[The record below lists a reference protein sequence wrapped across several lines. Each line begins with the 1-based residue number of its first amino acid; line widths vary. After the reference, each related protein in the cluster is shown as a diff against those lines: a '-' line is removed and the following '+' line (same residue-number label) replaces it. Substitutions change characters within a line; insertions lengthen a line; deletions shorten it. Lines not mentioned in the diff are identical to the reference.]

1 MSGSLPS
8 GIHPQRA
15 SAPKRL
21 LKRLLK
27 RNDVGLNVAPGD
39 TDDGWVAPGPVTLAD
54 GSQVQL
60 YKDGEALK
68 RAYDA
73 IADAKSRICFEF
85 YIWDQDETGK
95 AFADLLY
102 RKAREG
108 VNVYVIYDSYGVL
121 GGNDRTMFHRLRSAG
136 ARVAEFH
143 PVRPWE
149 CNFGWR
155 PYSRDHRKLVVV
167 DDVFAGVGGLNIADP
182 YAGAWVAPNELKQE
196 QLWRDTAIGVSGPA
210 SRMFLSAFIRTWS
223 YIHKGGRIVR
233 AMYTGGLEVP
243 RSPKGFR
250 VGKAQ
255 DRDAPPQRLM
265 EPDSLAVL
273 ATVPTLA
280 SPLRPLLHDLI
291 ASARR
296 SIRMTMAYFAPDDDL
311 VRELCDAASR
321 GVKVQLMF
329 GAKSDLPIMV
339 SAARAYYHRMLCEN
353 VEIYERQHVVLHAKT
368 LTVDDEISI
377 IGSTNLDYRS
387 IELNLEIGAVV
398 RNTEFAQQV
407 NALFDHDMRY
417 ARRVDPHEWRRR
429 PWSDRLIQWGVSR
442 LRYFL

>member
-27 RNDVGLNVAPGD
+27 RNDVGVNVAPGD
-39 TDDGWVAPGPVTLAD
+39 ADDGWQSPPPVTLAD
-54 GSQVQL
+54 GSRVQL
-60 YKDGEALK
+60 FKDGEALK
-68 RAYDA
+68 HAYDA
-73 IADAKSRICFEF
+73 IERARSFVCFEF
-85 YIWDQDETGK
+85 YIWDQDETGN
-95 AFADLLY
+95 AFAELLH

-108 VNVYVIYDSYGVL
+108 VQVYVIYDSFGVL
-121 GGNDRTMFHRLRSAG
+121 GNNDRTMFDRLRRAG

-149 CNFGWR
+149 CNYGWR

-167 DDVFAGVGGLNIADP
+167 DDAFAGVGGLNIADP

-196 QLWRDTAIGVSGPA
+196 QLWRDTAIGVQGPA
-210 SRMFLSAFIRTWS
+210 TRMFLSAFIRTWH

-233 AMYTGGLEVP
+233 AMYTGGLEIP

-255 DRDAPPQRLM
+255 DRDAPPPRIM

-273 ATVPTLA
+273 GTVPTLA

-291 ASARR
+291 ASAQS

-311 VRELCDAASR
+311 IRELCDAASR
-321 GVKVQLMF
+321 GVNVQLMF

-339 SAARAYYHRMLCEN
+339 SAARAYYNRLLCAG
-353 VEIYERQHVVLHAKT
+353 VHIFERQHVVLHAKT

-387 IELNLEIGAVV
+387 IELNLEISATV
-398 RNTEFAQQV
+398 RNREFATQV
-407 NALFDHDMRY
+407 NALFEHDMRY
-417 ARRVDPHEWRRR
+417 ARRIDPAEWRRR
-429 PWSDRLIQWGVSR
+429 PWRDRLVQWGVSR
-442 LRYFL
+442 LRYLL